1 MKTLCSLKE
10 LDSYLRLF
18 FKDNG
23 EEYRLMNKFTE
34 YTAIH
39 YKLKELDDNW
49 GSVEEI
55 FDLVDQLERN
65 FVEEVDLESMDDEK
79 QRETLAALFDLLGFK
94 RKGWIFKYADFVRTG
109 SIKLFLKAL
118 FEFPVEEEEF
128 GPKLERK
135 GNELPKMVGEVSF

>member
-94 RKGWIFKYADFVRTG
+94 RKGWIF
-109 SIKLFLKAL
+109 
-118 FEFPVEEEEF
+118 
-128 GPKLERK
+128 
-135 GNELPKMVGEVSF
+135 